1 MNVSPK
7 TQLDKSMKLS
17 LDCKSFCK
25 RGFLPTKL
33 LLVMRI
39 TAIFILGVSLHASA
53 NSFSQSITISAKKI
67 TIEKAFRLIEDQ
79 TDFSFLWNESL
90 LDKSRTVSIE
100 VKDAPLTKVLDIC
113 LQGLPLSY
121 RIKDNVVL
129 IELIPVLPSVDSA
142 RSALHPLAD
151 VHGRILNEDGQPL
164 AGATVALK
172 GTTVA
177 TVTDES
183 GSFHI
188 NTGDETRPVLQ
199 ISFIGYLPEEYL
211 LKGRNNFTIKL
222 RQDVRAL
229 GEIVIVGYGEQRK
242 RDVTGAISTVKA
254 DEIAKRPLTRVEQA
268 LQGTTAGVAV
278 QSVNGMP
285 GTPLSVRIRGVNS
298 ITGSNEPLYVID
310 GYIGADLS
318 SVNPSD
324 IESLEI
330 LKDASATAIYGSR
343 ASNGVV
349 IITTKTGHDGAPRLN
364 VGAWVQKDEMPK
376 YLKLMDAYDFANA
389 VNTQIAN
396 TSPAPPAFSAAQL
409 NAFKTNPGTDWQ
421 KAATQKPIVENYEAS
436 ISGGSPNSKYFFAFD
451 YLNQPGLLLNQ
462 YFKRASVRSNLD
474 FKIKDKLDV
483 KLNVVIALPYSRN
496 TAYQGDSGDPFAS
509 AVLFDPTAPIRN
521 PATGQ
526 LTSQSGFGSL
536 NVSPVLQETSQF
548 VDGNNA
554 DVLGTGTFRY
564 HILKNLSITSSN
576 SYETNYGWQR
586 QLFGLGTSQT
596 VVNGI
601 SAGFAQGNS
610 TWNHSVQS
618 SNYLTYNLNKGDHAL
633 TLVGLYEYSEGTGQ
647 NIQARA
653 SNLSSYALGYY
664 DLGLGLTQAT
674 TSGYSSTSLQSFMGR
689 LNYAYKDKYL
699 LTASVRDDGSSVL
712 TKKYTTFPSVGL
724 GWVLSKEKFMENSR
738 LFNSLKIRGTVGK
751 TGNQG
756 VPAYS
761 SIAQINTSSV
771 AYYFDSQTPSV
782 STPLGPPVSTSLKW
796 ETTLQTDLG
805 LDASLLDNRLTVSID
820 AYKKKISN
828 LLYFFSP
835 SAYLGGGN
843 FEENVGSI
851 QNRGIEFQISGTPIK
866 PVATGL
872 NWTTHFEISFSDNK
886 VLSLNKNDNLLVSGI
901 GQPQA
906 NISILKVGEPVGE
919 FNGYKFLGTW
929 KTDEAAAAAT
939 YGNVPGDA
947 KYLDVNKDGHINQSD
962 YVPIGNGVPKFTW
975 GFINDFRYRNFMLTF
990 MFAGQGGSQIYSQ
1003 TLAYTWGQAP
1013 GVRNATTE
1021 DATKMWTPENQTDIP
1036 HFSNS
1041 TFWPTNS
1048 SRFVYSAN
1056 FVKLKNLS
1064 LTYSLPQNMM
1074 SKAGMRSVDLYV
1086 SGQNLFT
1093 ISNYPGFDPELTNA
1107 TNAALQGVETAVV
1120 PNARTYTVGCRIGF

>member
-1 MNVSPK
+1 MNC
-7 TQLDKSMKLS
+7 TLH
-17 LDCKSFCK
+17 CKAVPG
-25 RGFLPTKL
+25 RGLLLTKL

-39 TAIFILGVSLHASA
+39 TAIFILGVSLHVSA
-53 NSFSQSITISAKKI
+53 NSFSQSITISAKRI
-67 TIEKAFRLIEDQ
+67 TIEKAFRLIEQQ
-79 TDFSFLWNESL
+79 TDFSFLWNESV
-90 LDKSRTVSIE
+90 LDKSRVISID
-100 VKDAPLTKVLDIC
+100 VKDAPLSTVLDIC
-113 LQGLPLSY
+113 LRGMPLSY
-121 RIKDNVVL
+121 RIMDRVVL
-129 IELIPVLPSVDSA
+129 IQLTRAIRIEDSI

-151 VHGRILNEDGQPL
+151 VHGRILNENGDPL
-164 AGATVALK
+164 AGATVVIK
-172 GTTVA
+172 GTTITA
-177 TVTDES
+177 LTDDQ
-183 GSFHI
+183 GNFHI
-188 NTGDETRPVLQ
+188 NTGEQVNPIIQ
-199 ISFIGYLPEEYL
+199 ITFVGYLVEEYPL
-211 LKGRNNFTIKL
+211 RGRDNFTIKL
-222 RQDVRAL
+222 RQDIRSL
-229 GEIVIVGYGEQRK
+229 GDVVIVGYGEQRK

-254 DEIAKRPLTRVEQA
+254 EEIAKRPITRIEQA

-278 QSVNGMP
+278 QSANGMP

-318 SVNPSD
+318 SINPSD

-349 IITTKTGHDGAPRLN
+349 IISTKTGHEGAPRLN
-364 VGAWVQKDEMPK
+364 VGAWVQKAEMPK

-409 NAFKTNPGTDWQ
+409 SAFKTNPGTNWQ
-421 KAATQKPIVENYEAS
+421 RAATRKPIVDNYEAS

-451 YLNQPGLLLNQ
+451 YLNQPGILLNQ

-474 FKIKDKLDV
+474 FKVKDKLDL
-483 KLNVVIALPYSRN
+483 KFNVVVALPYSRN
-496 TAYQGDSGDPFAS
+496 TAYAGDSGDPFAS
-509 AVLFDPTAPIRN
+509 AVLFDPTAPVRN
-521 PATGQ
+521 PVTGQ

-536 NVSPVLQETSQF
+536 NVSPVLQETSQL
-548 VDGNNA
+548 VDANNT
-554 DVLGTGTFRY
+554 DVLGTGTIRY
-564 HILKNLSITSSN
+564 HILKNLTITSSN

-601 SAGFAQGNS
+601 TAGYAQGNS

-618 SNYLTYNLNKGDHAL
+618 SNFLTYNLNKGDHAI
-633 TLVGLYEYSEGTGQ
+633 TLVGLYEYSEGTAQ
-647 NIQARA
+647 NMQARS
-653 SNLSSYALGYY
+653 SNLSTYALGYY
-664 DLGLGLTQAT
+664 NLGVGLTQQT
-674 TSGYSSTSLQSFMGR
+674 TSGYSSSSLQSFMGR
-689 LNYAYKDKYL
+689 LNYAYRDRYL
-699 LTASVRDDGSSVL
+699 LTASIRDDGSSVL
-712 TKKYTTFPSVGL
+712 TKKYSTFPSVGL

-756 VPAYS
+756 IPAYS
-761 SIAQINTSSV
+761 SIRQINTSPT

-782 STPLGPPVSTSLKW
+782 STPIGAPVSTSLKW
-796 ETTLQTDLG
+796 ETTLQTDFG
-805 LDASLLDNRLTVSID
+805 LDATMLDNRLSIAID
-820 AYKKKISN
+820 AYKKKITN
-828 LLYFFSP
+828 LLYFYQTP
-835 SAYLGGGN
+835 GYLGGGN
-843 FEENVGSI
+843 YETNIGSI

-866 PVATGL
+866 PAATRL
-872 NWTTHFEISFSDNK
+872 NWTTHFEISFNNNK
-886 VLSLNKNDNLLVSGI
+886 ILNLNGQDNLIVSGI

-906 NISILKVGEPVGE
+906 NISILKVGQPLGE

-929 KTDEAAAAAT
+929 KTKEVAQAAT
-939 YGNVPGDA
+939 YGNIPGDA
-947 KYLDVNKDGHINQSD
+947 KYLDVNNDGHINQSD
-962 YVPIGNGVPKFTW
+962 YVPIGNGIPKFTW
-975 GFINDFRYRNFMLTF
+975 GFINDFRYGNFMLTF

-1021 DATKMWTPENQTDIP
+1021 DATRMWTPQNQTDIP

-1064 LTYSLPQNMM
+1064 LTYSLPQNIVGR
-1074 SKAGMRSVDLYV
+1074 ARMRSVDVYV
-1086 SGQNLFT
+1086 SAQNLFT
-1093 ISNYPGFDPELTNA
+1093 VSNYPGFDPELTNA
-1107 TNAALQGVETAVV
+1107 TNAELQGVETAVV

>member
-1 MNVSPK
+1 
-7 TQLDKSMKLS
+7 
-17 LDCKSFCK
+17 
-25 RGFLPTKL
+25 
-33 LLVMRI
+33 
-39 TAIFILGVSLHASA
+39 
-53 NSFSQSITISAKKI
+53 
-67 TIEKAFRLIEDQ
+67 
-79 TDFSFLWNESL
+79 
-90 LDKSRTVSIE
+90 
-100 VKDAPLTKVLDIC
+100 
-113 LQGLPLSY
+113 
-121 RIKDNVVL
+121 
-129 IELIPVLPSVDSA
+129 
-142 RSALHPLAD
+142 
-151 VHGRILNEDGQPL
+151 
-164 AGATVALK
+164 
-172 GTTVA
+172 
-177 TVTDES
+177 
-183 GSFHI
+183 
-188 NTGDETRPVLQ
+188 
-199 ISFIGYLPEEYL
+199 
-211 LKGRNNFTIKL
+211 
-222 RQDVRAL
+222 
-229 GEIVIVGYGEQRK
+229 
-242 RDVTGAISTVKA
+242 
-254 DEIAKRPLTRVEQA
+254 
-268 LQGTTAGVAV
+268 
-278 QSVNGMP
+278 MP

-318 SVNPSD
+318 SINPSD

-364 VGAWVQKDEMPK
+364 VGTWVQKDEMPK
-376 YLKLMDAYDFANA
+376 YLKLMDAYDFATT

-396 TSPAPPAFSAAQL
+396 TSPAPPAFSADQL
-409 NAFKTNPGTDWQ
+409 TAFKTNPGTDWQ
-421 KAATQKPIVENYEAS
+421 KAATRKPIVDNFEAS

-451 YLNQPGLLLNQ
+451 YLNQPGILLNQ

-474 FKIKDKLDV
+474 FKIKDKLDL
-483 KLNVVIALPYSRN
+483 KFNVVIALPFSRN
-496 TAYQGDSGDPFAS
+496 TGYQGDSGDPFAS

-536 NVSPVLQETSQF
+536 NVSPVLQETNQL
-548 VDGNNA
+548 VDVNNMDA
-554 DVLGTGTFRY
+554 LGTSTLRY

-576 SYETNYGWQR
+576 SYETNYGWNR

-596 VVNGI
+596 VVNGMA
-601 SAGFAQGNS
+601 AGFAQGNS

-618 SNYLTYNLNKGDHAL
+618 SNYLTYNLAMGDHAF
-633 TLVGLYEYSEGTGQ
+633 TVVGLYEYSEQTGQ
-647 NIQARA
+647 NMQGRS
-653 SNLSSYALGYY
+653 SNLSTYALGYY

-674 TSGYSSTSLQSFMGR
+674 TSGYSSSSLQSFMGR

-712 TKKYTTFPSVGL
+712 TKKYSTFPAVGL
-724 GWVLSKEKFMENSR
+724 GWVVSKEKFMENSR

-761 SIAQINTSSV
+761 SVAQIFTSNV

-796 ETTLQTDLG
+796 ETTQQTDLG
-805 LDASLLDNRLTVSID
+805 VDASLLDNRLNISID

-828 LLYFFSP
+828 LLYLFSP

-843 FEENVGSI
+843 IEENVGSS
-851 QNRGIEFQISGTPIK
+851 QNRGIEIGISGTPLNPK
-866 PVATGL
+866 TSRF

-886 VLSLNKNDNLLVSGI
+886 VLSLNGNDNILVNGI
-901 GQPQA
+901 GQPQS

-929 KTDEAAAAAT
+929 KTSEATAAAV

-962 YVPIGNGVPKFTW
+962 YTPIGNGVPKFTW
-975 GFINDFRYRNFMLTF
+975 GFINDFRYGNFMLTF

-1013 GVRNATTE
+1013 GVRNATLE
-1021 DATKMWTPENQTDIP
+1021 DATKMWTPEKQTDIP
-1036 HFSNS
+1036 HFSN
-1041 TFWPTNS
+1041 TTLWPTNS

-1064 LTYSLPQNMM
+1064 LTYSIPQNILGR
-1074 SKAGMRSVDLYV
+1074 AGMRSIDVYV

-1093 ISNYPGFDPELTNA
+1093 VSNYPGFDPELTNA

>member
-1 MNVSPK
+1 
-7 TQLDKSMKLS
+7 MKLS

-25 RGFLPTKL
+25 RGLLPTKL

-39 TAIFILGVSLHASA
+39 TAIFILGATLHVSA

-90 LDKSRTVSIE
+90 LDKSRTVCID
-100 VKDAPLTKVLDIC
+100 VKDAPLSRVLDIC
-113 LQGLPLSY
+113 LRGLPLSY

-164 AGATVALK
+164 PGATVTLK
-172 GTTVA
+172 GTTIA
-177 TVTDES
+177 TVTDEI
-183 GSFHI
+183 GNFHI
-188 NTGDETRPVLQ
+188 NTGDETRPVLVV
-199 ISFIGYLPEEYL
+199 SFIGYLPEEYP

-222 RQDVRAL
+222 RQDIRAL

-242 RDVTGAISTVKA
+242 RDVTGAISTVKS
-254 DEIAKRPLTRVEQA
+254 DEIAKRPLVRVEQA
-268 LQGTTAGVAV
+268 LQGTTPGVAV
-278 QSVNGMP
+278 ESPNGMP

-298 ITGSNEPLYVID
+298 ITGSNEPIYVID
-310 GYIGADLS
+310 GYIGANLGS
-318 SVNPSD
+318 ISPSD

-349 IITTKTGHDGAPRLN
+349 IITTKSGHDGAPRLN

-376 YLKLMDAYDFANA
+376 YLKLMDAYDFANT
-389 VNTQIAN
+389 VNTQIAS
-396 TSPAPPAFSAAQL
+396 TSNAPPAFSAAQL

-436 ISGGSPNSKYFFAFD
+436 VSGGSPNSKYFFAFNF
-451 YLNQPGLLLNQ
+451 LNQPGILLNQ
-462 YFKRASVRSNLD
+462 YYKRASLRSNLD
-474 FKIKDKLDV
+474 FKIKDKLDL
-483 KLNVVIALPYSRN
+483 KFNVVVALPFSRN
-496 TAYQGDSGDPFAS
+496 TAYTGDSGDPFAS
-509 AVLFDPTAPIRN
+509 AVLFDPTAPVRN

-526 LTSQSGFGSL
+526 LTIQSSYGTLS
-536 NVSPVLQETSQF
+536 VSPVAQETNQL

-554 DVLGTGTFRY
+554 DALGTGVITY
-564 HILKNLSITSSN
+564 HILKNLSFTSSN
-576 SYETNYGWQR
+576 SYETNYGWNR
-586 QLFGLGTSQT
+586 QFFGLNTSQT

-601 SAGFAQGNS
+601 SAGYAQGNS
-610 TWNHSVQS
+610 TWSSAVQT
-618 SNYLTYNLNKGDHAL
+618 SNFLTYKLNRGDHAL
-633 TLVGLYEYSEGTGQ
+633 TVVGLFEYQEGTNQ
-647 NIQARA
+647 NMNARSA
-653 SNLSSYALGYY
+653 NLSTYALGYY
-664 DLGLGLTQAT
+664 NLGLGQSQQT
-674 TSGYSSTSLQSFMGR
+674 TSGYSASSLQSFMGR
-689 LNYAYKDKYL
+689 INYAYKDKYL

-712 TKKYTTFPSVGL
+712 TKKYSTFPSVGL

-738 LFNSLKIRGTVGK
+738 LFNSLKLRGSYGE

-756 VPAYS
+756 VPPYS
-761 SIAQINTSSV
+761 SIAQINTSPT
-771 AYYFDSQTPSV
+771 AYYYVSNSPSV
-782 STPLGPPVSTSLKW
+782 STPLGPPVSTNLRW
-796 ETTLQTDLG
+796 ETTLQTDVG
-805 LDASLLDNRLTVSID
+805 FDATILDSRLTVTID

-828 LLYFFSP
+828 LLYFFQTP
-835 SAYLGGGN
+835 AYLGGGSYETN
-843 FEENVGSI
+843 IGGI
-851 QNRGIEFQISGTPIK
+851 QNRGIEIGITGSPIK
-866 PVATGL
+866 PLTTGL
-872 NWTTHFEISFSDNK
+872 NWTTHFEISFNDNK
-886 VLSLNKNDNLLVSGI
+886 VLNLDGQDNIIVNGI

-906 NISILKVGEPVGE
+906 NISILKVGQPVGE
-919 FNGYKFLGTW
+919 FTGFKFLGTW
-929 KTDEAAAAAT
+929 KTSEAAAAAV

-975 GFINDFRYRNFMLTF
+975 GFINDFRYGNFMLTF

-1013 GVRNATTE
+1013 GVRNATLE
-1021 DATKMWTPENQTDIP
+1021 DATKMWTAENQTDIP
-1036 HFSNS
+1036 HFSN
-1041 TFWPTNS
+1041 TTLWPTNS

-1064 LTYSLPQNMM
+1064 LTYSLPQHIL
-1074 SKAGMRSVDLYV
+1074 GMAKVRSVDVYV

-1107 TNAALQGVETAVV
+1107 TNAMLQGVEMAVV
-1120 PNARTYTVGCRIGF
+1120 PNARTYTLGCRIGF

>member
-1 MNVSPK
+1 
-7 TQLDKSMKLS
+7 LL
-17 LDCKSFCK
+17 
-25 RGFLPTKL
+25 TKL

-39 TAIFILGVSLHASA
+39 TAIFILGVSLHVSA

-67 TIEKAFRLIEDQ
+67 TIEKAFRLIEQQ
-79 TDFSFLWNESL
+79 TDFSFLWNESV
-90 LDKSRTVSIE
+90 LDKSRVISID
-100 VKDAPLTKVLDIC
+100 VKDAPLPTVLDIC
-113 LQGLPLSY
+113 LRGMSLSY
-121 RIKDNVVL
+121 RIMDRVVL
-129 IELIPVLPSVDSA
+129 IELTRVIRIEDSI

-151 VHGRILNEDGQPL
+151 IHGRVLNENGEPL
-164 AGATVALK
+164 AGATVVVK
-172 GTTVA
+172 GTTITA
-177 TVTDES
+177 LTDEQ
-183 GSFHI
+183 GNFHI
-188 NTGDETRPVLQ
+188 NTGDQVKPVLQ
-199 ISFIGYLPEEYL
+199 VSFVGYLTEAYPL
-211 LKGRNNFTIKL
+211 RGRENFTFRL
-222 RQDVRAL
+222 QQDTRLL
-229 GEIVIVGYGEQRK
+229 GDVVIVGYGEQRK

-254 DEIAKRPLTRVEQA
+254 EEIAKRPITRVEQA

-278 QSVNGMP
+278 QSANGMP

-310 GYIGADLS
+310 GYIGANLGS
-318 SVNPSD
+318 INPSD

-349 IITTKTGHDGAPRLN
+349 IITTKTGHDGAPHLN
-364 VGAWVQKDEMPK
+364 FAAWVQKDEMPK
-376 YLKLMDAYDFANA
+376 YIKLMDAFDFANA
-389 VNTQIAN
+389 VNTQVAN
-396 TSPAPPAFSAAQL
+396 TSPAPPPFSAAQL

-421 KAATQKPIVENYEAS
+421 KAATRKPIVENYEAS

-451 YLNQPGLLLNQ
+451 YLNQPGILLNQ

-474 FKIKDKLDV
+474 FKVRDKLDL
-483 KLNVVIALPYSRN
+483 KFNVVIALPSSRN

-521 PATGQ
+521 PANGQ

-536 NVSPVLQETSQF
+536 NVSPVLQETSQL
-548 VDGNNA
+548 VDANNTDA
-554 DVLGTGTFRY
+554 FGTATLRY
-564 HILKNLSITSSN
+564 HILKNLTITSSN
-576 SYETNYGWQR
+576 SYETNYGWNR

-601 SAGFAQGNS
+601 TAGFAQGNS
-610 TWNHSVQS
+610 TWNHSVQTS
-618 SNYLTYNLNKGDHAL
+618 DFLTYNLNKGDHAF
-633 TLVGLYEYSEGTGQ
+633 TVVGLYEYSEGTNQ
-647 NIQARA
+647 NMQGKA

-664 DLGLGLTQAT
+664 NLGLGLTQAT
-674 TSGYSSTSLQSFMGR
+674 TSGYSSSSLQSFMGR
-689 LNYAYKDKYL
+689 INYAYKDKYL
-699 LTASVRDDGSSVL
+699 LTASIRDDGSSVL
-712 TKKYTTFPSVGL
+712 TKKYTAFPSIGL

-738 LFNSLKIRGTVGK
+738 LFNSFKLRGSYGE

-756 VPAYS
+756 IPAYS
-761 SIAQINTSSV
+761 SIAQINTSNV
-771 AYYFDSQTPSV
+771 PYYFDSQTASV

-805 LDASLLDNRLTVSID
+805 LDATMLDNRLSISID
-820 AYKKKISN
+820 AYKKKISD
-828 LLYFFSP
+828 LLYSFAP

-866 PVATGL
+866 PVTTGL

-886 VLSLNKNDNLLVSGI
+886 VLSLNGNDNLLVNGI

-906 NISILKVGEPVGE
+906 NISILKVGQPLGE

-929 KTDEAAAAAT
+929 KTNEATQAAT

-947 KYLDVNKDGHINQSD
+947 RYLDVNNDGHINQSD
-962 YVPIGNGVPKFTW
+962 YMPIGNGVPKFTW
-975 GFINDFRYRNFMLTF
+975 GFINDFRYGNFMLTF
-990 MFAGQGGSQIYSQ
+990 MFAGQSGSQIYSQ

-1013 GVRNATTE
+1013 GVRNATNE
-1021 DATKMWTPENQTDIP
+1021 DATRMWTAENETDIP

-1064 LTYSLPQNMM
+1064 LTYSLPQRIMGR
-1074 SKAGMRSVDLYV
+1074 ARMRSVDIYV

-1093 ISNYPGFDPELTNA
+1093 VSNYPGFDPELTNA